1 MRIFFGGPLTEL
13 KDKEKTKEF
22 YKKMAGVA
30 DANGCQW
37 FWAFLNGTD
46 PVIDPDVA
54 PANVYQQ
61 DINNL
66 EKSDLFVAYVGEP
79 STGTGLEIEHAYAKG
94 IPVYLLYEQGKKI
107 SRMLRG
113 CPSIKGEIVF
123 VSESD
128 ALSQLD
134 VLLKKLK
141 S

>member
-1 MRIFFGGPLTEL
+1 MRIFFGGPLTDLTE
-13 KDKEKTKEF
+13 KEKTKEF

-30 DANGCQW
+30 DANGYQW

-46 PVIDPDVA
+46 PVINPEVA

-61 DINNL
+61 DMREL
-66 EKSDLFVAYVGEP
+66 EQSDLFVAYAGEP
-79 STGTGLEIEHAYAKG
+79 STGTGLEIEHAYAKN

-113 CPSIKGEIVF
+113 CPAIKREIVF
-123 VSESD
+123 SNESD

-134 VLLKKLK
+134 ALLKSLK
-141 S
+141 